1 MLSSLDT
8 ALDELTQD
16 GTRLA
21 ARTWGDRNT
30 TMIQHPISRAAP
42 SLARFIDMPHEPLPG
57 DSNMPRFQAPASGA
71 SERLCVSPGREEQ
84 GYFHMPAGQSG
95 HPLSPHY
102 RDGQE
107 AWVRGEPTPFL
118 PGAPEHGLVLTPVS
132 EPRPS
137 GSGASPPAP

>member
-95 HPLSPHY
+95 HPLSPNY
-102 RDGQE
+102 ADGHS
-107 AWVRGEPTPFL
+107 AWANGEPTPFL
-118 PGAPEHGLVLTPVS
+118 PGPAAHVLTLVPG
-132 EPRPS
+132 P
-137 GSGASPPAP
+137 